1 MTALPDKS
9 WADRITRLMDAADL
23 TVDALVKALKV
34 NRSTVYSWRA
44 GTRRPR
50 REIQPRLA
58 RKLGATVAELNGW
71 SE

>member
-1 MTALPDKS
+1 MTSPPDKT

-23 TVDALVKALKV
+23 SVDALVRSLKV

-58 RKLGATVAELNGW
+58 RKLGTTVAELNGW
-71 SE
+71 TA